1 MTRQLLAPLLLAAL
15 PLSAC
20 QAASGRVT
28 GVVGIDVTEGVNTIP
43 HFAPD
48 GREGVIVVG
57 ERQAP
62 SGAAH
67 TPPLVTVMLPRFS
80 PTRGWDVV
88 GTEDEA
94 GIVADAPPPPA
105 IGRNRAVRF
114 ARAKVGGLPATLMF
128 VATADRAGGAVAIT
142 TYRLLTDG
150 EDASGLAAV
159 FGPIRH
165 AVARGGYCSPEA
177 ALEATEGLDPAPGGA
192 CVAS

>member
-1 MTRQLLAPLLLAAL
+1 MRLPLLLLLLSL

-20 QAASGRVT
+20 QAAGGRVT
-28 GVVGIDVTEGVNTIP
+28 NVVGIDIVEGVNTVP

-57 ERQAP
+57 AHQAP
-62 SGAAH
+62 SGSAR
-67 TPPLVTVMLPRFS
+67 TPPLVTVMLPRFA

-88 GTEDEA
+88 GIEDER
-94 GIVADAPPPPA
+94 GIVADQPPA
-105 IGRNRAVRF
+105 PSIGRARTVRF
-114 ARAKVGGLPATLMF
+114 ARAKVGGIPATLMF
-128 VATADRAGGAVAIT
+128 VATDAPDRDAVSIT

-165 AVARGGYCSPEA
+165 AEARGNYCSPEA
-177 ALEATEGLDPAPGGA
+177 ALEAVEQLSPAPGGA
-192 CVAS
+192 CLGS